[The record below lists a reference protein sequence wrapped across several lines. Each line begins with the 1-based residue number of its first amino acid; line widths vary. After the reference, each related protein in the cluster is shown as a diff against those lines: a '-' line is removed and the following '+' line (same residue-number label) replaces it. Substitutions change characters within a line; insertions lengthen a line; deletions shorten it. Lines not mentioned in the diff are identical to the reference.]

1 MKSDEELLVEAVAD
15 QNQYLLAVAIVFAST
30 VDIAVDQNSHEENV
44 CKIRVSFIYMEI
56 ISYMLDSY

>member
-1 MKSDEELLVEAVAD
+1 MAN

-44 CKIRVSFIYMEI
+44 CKIRVSFVYMEI